1 MPVTPAGEFHAEHD
15 ECKRITGR
23 PGAAREL
30 FFAYRRKNMR
40 TIEVTDSIIEELVQL
55 IKTIAAIP
63 APSGQEDKRADFVK
77 HYLEKAGYEQVILD
91 EAKNVIVEVTP
102 AGTSVK
108 SPVGVLTPAKADAST
123 KAPTPADTPAAVS
136 APTLHLY
143 TAHTDVVFPDTTPLP
158 VKEEEGRLCAPG
170 VGDDTANL
178 AGMLLAMKYIR
189 ACSRQH
195 HLTPRRPIAYV
206 ADSGEEGLGNLRGMR
221 AAYNRYAGNIARHI
235 AFDGNTDVIV
245 NRAVGS
251 DRYEITVQ
259 TEGGHSYNAFGNRN
273 AIAVASEMISALYQT
288 DTEALPGKTTYNVGT
303 IQGGTSVN
311 TIAQQ
316 ATFCYEYRSDE
327 QEGLRQMKEI
337 VQDKINRVLGIPQS
351 DSGEPFR
358 LEDGAMVKAQD
369 ATVSVKVI
377 GKRPG
382 MGPVDEKAQRQLSG
396 HLSDLLEKN
405 TGQRPFFTSG
415 STDCNVPLSEGIPA
429 ACFGIYLGQGAHTR
443 EEYIEL
449 GSLKAGLQTMF
460 DLMLEDYEEE
470 GVMK

>member
-1 MPVTPAGEFHAEHD
+1 
-15 ECKRITGR
+15 
-23 PGAAREL
+23 
-30 FFAYRRKNMR
+30 MR
-40 TIEVTDSIIEELVQL
+40 TIEVTNSIIEELVQL

-77 HYLEKAGYEQVILD
+77 HYLEEAGYEQVILD

-102 AGTSVK
+102 AGTPDTPIADTLVE
-108 SPVGVLTPAKADAST
+108 SPAGTPVAPIADTLVESSAG
-123 KAPTPADTPAAVS
+123 APAAFPIDTPAAVS

-189 ACSRQH
+189 AYSIQH

-221 AAYNRYAGNIARHI
+221 AAYSRYAGDIARHI

-327 QEGLRQMKEI
+327 QAGLRQMKEI
-337 VQDKINRVLGIPQS
+337 AQDKINRVLGIPQS
-351 DSGEPFR
+351 DFGEPFR
-358 LEDGAMVKAQD
+358 LEDGATVKAQD

-382 MGPVDEKAQRQLSG
+382 MGPVDEKAQRQLSD

-415 STDCNVPLSEGIPA
+415 STDCNIPLSEGIPS

-470 GVMK
+470 GVMKHLFW